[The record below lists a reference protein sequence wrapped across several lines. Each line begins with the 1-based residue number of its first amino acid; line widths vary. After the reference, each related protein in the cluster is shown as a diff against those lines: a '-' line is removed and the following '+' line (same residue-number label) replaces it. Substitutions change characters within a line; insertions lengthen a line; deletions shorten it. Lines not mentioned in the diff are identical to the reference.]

1 MVVAFCPR
9 CVLRHEVAE
18 VGAGVSMN
26 KMAELIARLKRLS
39 RASILP
45 RGAGHNGG
53 IQQLIVKGTKLRFAA
68 LEGDTG
74 DQIHQG
80 YEEEVYEYI
89 LKIPRGA
96 VFFDLGA
103 SIGNFSLFSAAHGLK
118 TYAFEPDPKNFE
130 ALELNRRAN
139 DFAELRTF
147 EIAISDG
154 ANPRGILMS
163 NSKKQ
168 RRGDHHKVLR
178 VLENS
183 AHSSVVGQ
191 LDTEHTV
198 RTLSLDQAIEQ
209 LNLPVP
215 DYMKIDIDGSE
226 VAFFKGAAK
235 TLANPKLKGL
245 MIELYKQSPFYPRL
259 LRTLGDANF
268 ELEAEFQI
276 TSAGQIDAGL
286 FNMEYVRKQR

>member
-1 MVVAFCPR
+1 MI
-9 CVLRHEVAE
+9 EI
-18 VGAGVSMN
+18 
-26 KMAELIARLKRLS
+26 AELTARLKRLW

-45 RGAGHNGG
+45 RGIGRKNG
-53 IQQLIVKGTKLRFAA
+53 IKELSIKGTKLRFAA
-68 LEGDTG
+68 LEGDTA
-74 DQIHQG
+74 DQIQQQ
-80 YEEEVYEYI
+80 YEEEVYDYI
-89 LKIPRGA
+89 LKMPRGA

-118 TYAFEPDPKNFE
+118 TYAFEPDPQNFE

-139 DFAELRTF
+139 AFPELRIF

-154 ANPRGILMS
+154 ADPRGVLMS

-168 RRGDHHKVLR
+168 RRGDHHKVLK

-183 AHSSVVGQ
+183 AHSSVLGH
-191 LDTEHTV
+191 LDTEHIV

-209 LNLPVP
+209 LKLPVP

-235 TLANPKLKGL
+235 TLANPKLRSL
-245 MIELYKQSPFYPRL
+245 MIELYKESPFYPGL
-259 LRTLGDANF
+259 LRTLADANF

-276 TSAGQIDAGL
+276 TSAGQLEAGL
-286 FNMEYVRKQR
+286 FNMEYVRRERDDNTRINRKL

>member
-1 MVVAFCPR
+1 V
-9 CVLRHEVAE
+9 VAE

-26 KMAELIARLKRLS
+26 KMAELIARLKCLS

-45 RGAGHNGG
+45 RGVGHKSG
-53 IQQLIVKGTKLRFAA
+53 IQELNVKGTKLRFAV

-74 DQIHQG
+74 DQIHQK

-89 LKIPRGA
+89 MKIPRGA

-118 TYAFEPDPKNFE
+118 TYAFEPDTKNFE

-154 ANPRGILMS
+154 ANPHGILMS

-183 AHSSVVGQ
+183 AHSSLVGH
-191 LDTEHTV
+191 LDTEHIV

-245 MIELYKQSPFYPRL
+245 MIELYKESPFYPCL
-259 LRTLGDANF
+259 LRTLADANF

-276 TSAGQIDAGL
+276 TSAGQLEAGL
-286 FNMEYVRKQR
+286 FNMEYVRKQL

>member
-1 MVVAFCPR
+1 
-9 CVLRHEVAE
+9 
-18 VGAGVSMN
+18 MN
-26 KMAELIARLKRLS
+26 KMTELIARLKRLS

-45 RGAGHNGG
+45 GGVGHNGG

-68 LEGDTG
+68 LEGDTA
-74 DQIHQG
+74 DQIHQK

-89 LKIPRGA
+89 MKIPRGA

-103 SIGNFSLFSAAHGLK
+103 SIGNFSLFSAARGLK

-139 DFAELRTF
+139 EFAELRTF

-154 ANPRGILMS
+154 ANPHGILMS

-191 LDTEHTV
+191 LDTEQTV
-198 RTLSLDQAIEQ
+198 RTVSLDQAIEQ

-235 TLANPKLKGL
+235 TLPNPKLKSL
-245 MIELYKQSPFYPRL
+245 MIELYKESPFYPCL
-259 LRTLGDANF
+259 LRTLADANF

-276 TSAGQIDAGL
+276 TSAGQLEAGL
-286 FNMEYVRKQR
+286 FNMEFVRKQR

>member
-1 MVVAFCPR
+1 
-9 CVLRHEVAE
+9 
-18 VGAGVSMN
+18 MN
-26 KMAELIARLKRLS
+26 RIVKLIARLKRIS
-39 RASILP
+39 RPSILAQ
-45 RGAGHNGG
+45 RVRHESG
-53 IQQLIVKGTKLRFAA
+53 IQELNVKGTKLRFAV
-68 LEGDTG
+68 LEGDTA
-74 DQIHQG
+74 DQIQQK

-89 LKIPRGA
+89 LRIPRGA
-96 VFFDLGA
+96 DFFDLGA

-147 EIAISDG
+147 EIAVSDG
-154 ANPRGILMS
+154 ANPHGILMS

-168 RRGDHHKVLR
+168 RRGDHHKVLK
-178 VLENS
+178 VSENS
-183 AHSSVVGQ
+183 AHSSVLGH
-191 LDTEHTV
+191 LDTEHIV

-226 VAFFKGAAK
+226 VAFFKGSAK

-245 MIELYKQSPFYPRL
+245 MIELYKESPYYPSL
-259 LRTLGDANF
+259 LRTLADANF
-268 ELEAEFQI
+268 ELEAEFQV
-276 TSAGQIDAGL
+276 TSAGQLEAGL
-286 FNMEYVRKQR
+286 FNMEYVRKEL

>member
-1 MVVAFCPR
+1 MIRIV
-9 CVLRHEVAE
+9 
-18 VGAGVSMN
+18 
-26 KMAELIARLKRLS
+26 ELTVKLKRLW
-39 RASILP
+39 RAVI
-45 RGAGHNGG
+45 AGRADGQEGG
-53 IQQLIVKGTKLRFAA
+53 IHEITIKGTNLRFAV
-68 LEGDTG
+68 LEGDTA
-74 DQIHQG
+74 DQIEQH

-89 LKIPRGA
+89 MKMPEGA

-118 TYAFEPDPKNFE
+118 TYSFEADPKNFE

-139 DFAELRTF
+139 DFPELRTF

-154 ANPRGILMS
+154 GNLHEVLMS

-168 RRGDHHKVLR
+168 RRGDHHKVLK

-183 AHSSVVGQ
+183 APGSVLGH
-191 LDTEHTV
+191 LDTEHIV
-198 RTLSLDQAIEQ
+198 KTLSLDQAIEQ
-209 LNLPVP
+209 LKLPVP

-235 TLANPKLKGL
+235 TLANPRLKGF
-245 MIELYKQSPFYPRL
+245 MIELYKGSPFYSRL
-259 LRTLGDANF
+259 LQTLAAANF

-276 TSAGQIDAGL
+276 TSAGQVDPGL
-286 FNMEYVRKQR
+286 FNMEYVRRDQGDKTCI